1 MSTAVIWSKSKA
13 GVEIKYGG
21 RFGEFNGMSSQSH
34 LPHCR
39 VLPLGEFNGISSQS
53 HVLHCRVLP
62 LDEFTVMIPEPHA
75 TLQGLR
81 ILSAILKS
89 FFATFYLFFVF

>member
-1 MSTAVIWSKSKA
+1 
-13 GVEIKYGG
+13 
-21 RFGEFNGMSSQSH
+21 
-34 LPHCR
+34 
-39 VLPLGEFNGISSQS
+39 
-53 HVLHCRVLP
+53 VLP